1 MKKQKEQIILILK
14 EFEQR
19 DYKIGGFSIAPEMY
33 DAISDKIYRDVIK
46 PEVIAKEHFRKQRDN
61 TLIQLQDLKD
71 MGN

>member
-19 DYKIGGFSIAPEMY
+19 DYKLGGVSIAPEMY
-33 DAISDKIYRDVIK
+33 NAIADKIHRDIVK
-46 PEVIAKEHFRKQRDN
+46 PEITAKEHFRKQRDN
-61 TLIQLQDLKD
+61 AIIKLQDLKD